1 MANRDEIAHKR
12 EFARSTSQGKN
23 LQHAR
28 ILWVLCP
35 PEIMTTPTLSSF
47 SSALKSKIESRQA
60 RVAVIGLGYV
70 GLPLALLYTDQKFPV
85 TGFDIDQRK
94 VDTLNAG
101 GSYIFRITPPEIQAA
116 LAAGL
121 KATSNYAQISEM
133 DAIIICVPT
142 PLNEYHEPDL
152 SFITNTAHA
161 IAPHLRAGQLVVLES
176 TTYPGTTEEVLVPIL
191 EAENKASLKAAR
203 SATGS
208 DQEFYA
214 AFSPE
219 REDPGNTSV
228 ARRDI
233 PKVVGGLDA
242 QASDLAAALYGAI
255 FNRVVRVSSPAAAE
269 MTKLLE
275 NIYRCVNIA
284 LVNEL
289 KLLSLRMGLDI
300 WEVIDAA
307 STKPFGFQPFYPGP
321 GLGGHCI
328 PVDPFYLSWKAKE
341 WDFRTRFIELAG
353 EINVNMPYHVISS
366 VAGALNQHK
375 KALNGS
381 KVLVLGVAYKRDID
395 DLRESPSLTI
405 IELLQKEGAQVSYHD
420 PYFPTIGKG
429 RKYDLRMKCAP
440 LDNLGQYDCVLIVTD
455 HSDYDYPRIVQEAQL
470 VVDSRNA
477 TKGIADPKIVRC

>member
-1 MANRDEIAHKR
+1 
-12 EFARSTSQGKN
+12 
-23 LQHAR
+23 
-28 ILWVLCP
+28 
-35 PEIMTTPTLSSF
+35 MTTQSVPATLF
-47 SSALKSKIESRQA
+47 SELKSKIELHQA

-70 GLPLALLYTDQKFPV
+70 GLPLALLYTEQKFPV

-94 VDTLNAG
+94 VSTLAQG
-101 GSYIFRITPPEIQAA
+101 GSYIFRIPATEIQEARA
-116 LAAGL
+116 KGFQ
-121 KATSNYAQISEM
+121 ATSDYARLAQM
-133 DAIIICVPT
+133 DAIVICVPT

-152 SFITNTAHA
+152 SYITNTAQA
-161 IAPHLRAGQLVVLES
+161 IAPHLSAGHLVILES
-176 TTYPGTTEEVLVPIL
+176 TTYPGTTEEVMIPIL
-191 EAENKASLKAAR
+191 EKGNKQGLKAAR
-203 SATGS
+203 GEASTG
-208 DQEFYA
+208 QEFFV

-219 REDPGNTSV
+219 REDPGNQTV

-300 WEVIDAA
+300 WEVIEAA
-307 STKPFGFQPFYPGP
+307 STKPFGFHPFYPGP

-353 EINVNMPYHVISS
+353 EINMNMPYHVLDS
-366 VAGALNQHK
+366 VAKALNQHR
-375 KALNGS
+375 KALNGA
-381 KVLVLGVAYKRDID
+381 KVLVLGLAYKKDID
-395 DLRESPSLTI
+395 DLRESPALTI
-405 IELLQKEGAQVSYHD
+405 IELLQKEGAKVSYND
-420 PYFPTIGKG
+420 PYFPTVGKG
-429 RKYDLRMKCAP
+429 RKYDLQMKCTP
-440 LDNLGQYDCVLIVTD
+440 LENLGQYDCVLIVTD
-455 HSDYDYPRIVQEAQL
+455 HSDYDYERIVRESQL
-470 VVDSRNA
+470 VVDTRNA
-477 TKGIADPKIVRC
+477 TRGIRSPNVVHC